1 MVWKKIEVS
10 SVGQFV
16 SEDED
21 VVLTIIKTGFEDNYI
36 LVFDSATDN
45 KEVLTERLN
54 KEEIFKQFNIEI
66 INEDI

>member
-1 MVWKKIEVS
+1 MVWNKIEVS

-45 KEVLTERLN
+45 KEVITERLN
-54 KEEIFKQFNIEI
+54 KEGIFKQFNIEI
-66 INEDI
+66 TNEDI

>member
-10 SVGQFV
+10 SVWQFV

-66 INEDI
+66 TNEDI